1 MENNQQSSK
10 EYFKIISFIHLAIL
24 LSVVLF
30 GIVVYFFAVDFKHPD
45 IQSELAKLLVFIVP
59 GLVIAGII
67 SSNIIFRVKL
77 NAIMGSEDLK
87 VKMAVYRES
96 LIIRYMLLEGP
107 ALLALAAI
115 FITNN
120 SNFMVYAGLLV
131 VLMATKRPTKRSAI
145 ADLALDQQE
154 IAVLEDPYTTF

>member
-1 MENNQQSSK
+1 MENNQHSTK